1 MQKLIVIQLKATA
14 AEAHGIPEEY
24 LSDYL
29 AAGWR
34 VVSLSTAGAG
44 QEIYRSF
51 LITVVLEK

>member
-14 AEAHGIPEEY
+14 YEMHGIPEEY

-29 AAGWR
+29 SAGWR
-34 VVSLSTAGAG
+34 VVSLSAAGSG
-44 QEIYRSF
+44 QDTYRSF

>member
-14 AEAHGIPEEY
+14 DKTHGIPEEY

>member
-14 AEAHGIPEEY
+14 SEAHGIPEEH

-44 QEIYRSF
+44 EDTYRSF